1 MSPTHRPL
9 KEVRKELRVSWYR
22 CPIERS
28 KLRELSQ
35 RSDLKG
41 WIQAGGHL
49 LLLAGTGA
57 LTFSFWQQEMWLGCV
72 AALFVHGTIGSF
84 FTGIAAHELGHGT
97 VFRTPWLNKFFL
109 YFISLF
115 SWWDPFDYGLSHTYH
130 HRYTQYP
137 EADREN
143 VSPLVP
149 SLRWTLL
156 AQLFTMNVFTQ
167 PGRSFAKGGLL
178 STIWVT
184 LKSAFGVIGSTQA
197 PSREWLQALHEDQ
210 PAEFRKSMWWSRLQL
225 LFHGSVLAVS
235 IATGLWIIPLIV
247 SCFAFTAN
255 WLRYFTGM
263 TQHCGLRDNVPDFRK
278 NARSIKLNPIV
289 AFLYWHMNW
298 HAEHHMYAAVPCYN
312 LKKLATEIAEDMP
325 EPRSLIGA
333 WREMRGI
340 WKRQQTDPDYAF
352 DTSVPQIETCPQ
364 AFDTDELASSIGEL
378 APDGLK

>member
-1 MSPTHRPL
+1 MSATHRPL
-9 KEVRKELRVSWYR
+9 KEVRRDLRVSWYR

-28 KLRELSQ
+28 KLRELSK
-35 RSDLKG
+35 RSDWKG

-49 LLLAGTGA
+49 LLLVGTGT

-72 AALFVHGTIGSF
+72 AALFAHGTIGSF

-149 SLRWTLL
+149 SLRWTLI
-156 AQLFTMNVFTQ
+156 AQLFTINVFTQ

-197 PSREWLQALHEDQ
+197 PSREWLQALHDDQ
-210 PAEFRKSMWWSRLQL
+210 PAECRKSMWWSRLQL

-235 IATGLWIIPLIV
+235 IATGLWIVPLIV
-247 SCFAFTAN
+247 SGFAFTAN

-263 TQHCGLRDNVPDFRK
+263 TQHCGLLDNVPDFRK
-278 NARSIKLNPIV
+278 NARSITLNPFV

-312 LKKLATEIAEDMP
+312 LKKLAVEIAEGMP

-333 WREMRGI
+333 WREMRAI
-340 WKRQQTDPDYAF
+340 WKRQQTDPGYAF
-352 DTSVPQIETCPQ
+352 DTPVPQSKARPQ